1 MPSEKVYD
9 LEQRF
14 NALMTGDPWHSL
26 GALGAHY
33 TVILGRYR
41 LIAITNS
48 VRLDIQVNGDGLQA
62 TSVTFANT
70 LPAAYRPATTH
81 DKIPMG
87 TGRAV
92 TGGDIWPIL
101 TVSTTGAV
109 TVTNQGTA
117 HTYACCADIPLD

>member
-1 MPSEKVYD
+1 LTSEKTYD

-14 NALMTGDPWHSL
+14 NALITGDPWHSL

-33 TVILGRYR
+33 TVTLGRYR

-48 VRLDIQVNGDGLQA
+48 VRLDIKVNGDGLQA

-87 TGRAV
+87 TGHAV
-92 TGGDIWPIL
+92 INNDIWPIL
-101 TVSTTGAV
+101 AVDTAGNV

-117 HTYACCADIPLD
+117 HTYACVVDIPLD

>member
-1 MPSEKVYD
+1 MTSDKSYATEAR
-9 LEQRF
+9 L
-14 NALMTGDPWHSL
+14 NALITGDPWQTL
-26 GALGAHY
+26 GSLGAHY

-87 TGRAV
+87 TGHAV
-92 TGGDIWPIL
+92 INGDIWPIL

-117 HTYACCADIPLD
+117 HTYACCVDIPLD